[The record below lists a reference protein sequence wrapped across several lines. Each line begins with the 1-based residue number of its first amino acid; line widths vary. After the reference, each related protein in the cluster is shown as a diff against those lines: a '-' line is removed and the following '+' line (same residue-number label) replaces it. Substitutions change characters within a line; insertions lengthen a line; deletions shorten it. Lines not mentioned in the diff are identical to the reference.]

1 MSAARSGRRGA
12 LPPPDDANT
21 DPDAVLRSR
30 FSLAP
35 PPITEP
41 PAAHPVPAST
51 SPIPNPYPGMGR
63 YGPGADAGSRSSAPS
78 GGARRGS
85 RPDAAGMRR
94 VSYYITTDAAEQ
106 LDEAVTRVTQALG
119 GDLPKHVALSALIA
133 AAAAAADRVA
143 EDLASARA
151 HELADQ
157 LAQLRRGTHGS

>member
-1 MSAARSGRRGA
+1 
-12 LPPPDDANT
+12 
-21 DPDAVLRSR
+21 
-30 FSLAP
+30 
-35 PPITEP
+35 
-41 PAAHPVPAST
+41 
-51 SPIPNPYPGMGR
+51 
-63 YGPGADAGSRSSAPS
+63 
-78 GGARRGS
+78 
-85 RPDAAGMRR
+85 MRR